1 MKDEDKITIVS
12 RYQKRLSEYGPGIQ
26 ALASG
31 STERRDTRF
40 NVLSSIGDLHGCRLL
55 DLGCGLGDF
64 YAWLQKNG
72 IVVDYTG
79 YDITP
84 ELVDFAAERF
94 PEADFEVR
102 DIQTEGI
109 QESFDFIVSS
119 QTFNN
124 RLSHDD
130 NFDVMKE
137 VLQICYDACDKA
149 VAIDMMTTY
158 VDFQEKHLHYYQ
170 PEAVFSYAKTLT
182 KRVSLRH
189 DYPAFE
195 FVIILYKD
203 FSGRKT

>member
-1 MKDEDKITIVS
+1 MKDEDKNTITS

-31 STERRDTRF
+31 SIERRDTRF
-40 NVLSSIGDLHGCRLL
+40 GVLSSVGDLNGCRIL

-64 YAWLQKNG
+64 YSWLQEQG
-72 IVVDYTG
+72 IQVSYTG

-84 ELVDFAAERF
+84 ELVDLAAERF
-94 PEADFEVR
+94 PEAEFEVR
-102 DIQTEGI
+102 DIQTQGI
-109 QESFDFIVSS
+109 PERFDYIVSS

-124 RLSHDD
+124 RLSYDD
-130 NFDVMKE
+130 NFDVMKD
-137 VLQICYDACDKA
+137 VLRICYEACDRA

-158 VDFQEKHLHYYQ
+158 VDFREEHLYYYR
-170 PEAVFSYAKTLT
+170 PETVFSYAKALT

-195 FVIILYKD
+195 FAILLYKD
-203 FSGRKT
+203 FTGWKV